1 MSEKSGSSYSP
12 RERVL
17 CALNHEEPDRVPLF
31 IGTSGT
37 TSVLGPGYDRLKS
50 HLGISGGPRRW
61 FSKAMQYTWLDEEVL
76 VRLGS
81 DARAIVPGPAE
92 SVFAKEVSDDHI
104 IDAWGTPWRRA
115 PDSIYFEIAG
125 FPLRTATLNDL
136 EKYPWPKLTSPSR
149 FVGIVEQARAIQKAG
164 YATVLVAGVCVFEQ
178 ACLMRGMDA
187 VLMDMASDEDFFTA
201 LMTKLKDLG
210 VEYVDALLRDVG
222 PYVDVFVTGDDLGM
236 TAGPMMSPAAYR
248 RLIKPH
254 HADLLGA
261 IKRRISGKVF
271 FHSCGNIY
279 RLLGDLADAGVDLL
293 NPVQVSAGEMGD
305 TARLKGEFGDRLSFC
320 GGIDTR
326 QVMPNGT
333 PEEVRKEVRRRIKD
347 LAPGGGY
354 VAAAVH
360 CLQPDVPPENIVA
373 MCDEVKK
380 AGQYPLNIQ
389 AE

>member
-1 MSEKSGSSYSP
+1 MTEKSTPGYTS

-31 IGTSGT
+31 LGTSGAT
-37 TSVLGPGYDRLKS
+37 TVLGPGYGKLKE
-50 HLGISGGPRRW
+50 HLEIKGGPERW
-61 FSKAMQYTWLDEEVL
+61 FSKALQYRWLDEEVME
-76 VRLGS
+76 RLGS
-81 DARAIVPGPAE
+81 DARAIVPDAAE
-92 SVFAKEVSDDHI
+92 SVFAREVSDNEI
-104 IDAWGTPWRRA
+104 IDIWGTPWRRV

-149 FVGIVEQARAIQKAG
+149 FVGLVEQAQALQQAG
-164 YATVLVAGVCVFEQ
+164 YATVLLGGVTIFEQ
-178 ACLMRGMDA
+178 ACLIRGIDA
-187 VLMDMASDEDFFTA
+187 VLMDMAGDEDFFTA
-201 LMTKLKDLG
+201 LMTRLKNLA
-210 VEYVDALLRDVG
+210 VEYVEALLRDVG

-254 HADLLGA
+254 HADLLA
-261 IKRRISGKVF
+261 TIKRRISGKIF

-279 RLLGDLADAGVDLL
+279 RLLGDLADVGVDLL

-305 TARLKGEFGDRLSFC
+305 TARLKREFGNRLAFC

-326 QVMPNGT
+326 QVMPHGT
-333 PEEVRKEVRRRIKD
+333 VADVRREVRRRLRD

-360 CLQPDVPPENIVA
+360 CLQPDVPPENVVA

-380 AGQYPLNIQ
+380 AGQYPLSFPT
-389 AE
+389 E

>member
-1 MSEKSGSSYSP
+1 MTGKSGSSYSS
-12 RERVL
+12 RDRVL

-31 IGTSGT
+31 LGASGAT
-37 TSVLGPGYDRLKS
+37 TVLGPGYAKLKD
-50 HLGISGGPRRW
+50 HLGIKGGPERW
-61 FSKAMQYTWLDEEVL
+61 FSKAMQYRWLDEEVMQQ
-76 VRLGS
+76 LGS

-92 SVFAKEVSDDHI
+92 SVFAKEISDDHI
-104 IDAWGTPWRRA
+104 IDIWGTPWRRA
-115 PDSIYFEIAG
+115 PDSIYYEIAG
-125 FPLRTATLNDL
+125 FPLRTATLDDIDR
-136 EKYPWPKLTSPSR
+136 YPWPKLTSPSR
-149 FVGIVEQARAIQKAG
+149 FVALVEQAQAIQKAG
-164 YATVLVAGVCVFEQ
+164 YATVLVAGVSVFEQ
-178 ACLMRGMDA
+178 ACVMRGIDA
-187 VLMDMASDEDFFTA
+187 VLMDMAGDEDFFTA
-201 LMTKLKDLG
+201 LMTKFKNLA

-254 HADLLGA
+254 HADLLAA
-261 IKRRISGKVF
+261 IKRRTSGKIF

-305 TARLKGEFGDRLSFC
+305 TARLKREFGNRLSFC

-326 QVMPNGT
+326 QVLPHGT
-333 PEEVRKEVRRRIKD
+333 PDEVRSEVRRRIKD

-373 MCDEVKK
+373 VCDEVKK

>member
-1 MSEKSGSSYSP
+1 MSYSS
-12 RERVL
+12 RDRVL

-31 IGTSGT
+31 IGTSGAT
-37 TSVLGPGYDRLKS
+37 TVLGPGYGKLKD
-50 HLGISGGPRRW
+50 HLGIQGGPERW
-61 FSKAMQYTWLDEEVL
+61 FSKALQYRWLDEEVMA
-76 VRLGS
+76 RLGS
-81 DARAIVPGPAE
+81 DGRAIVPGPAE
-92 SVFAKEVSDDHI
+92 SVFAKEVSADHI

-125 FPLRTATLNDL
+125 FPLRTATIDDL

-149 FVGIVEQARAIQKAG
+149 FVGLAEQAQAIQKAG
-164 YATVLVAGVCVFEQ
+164 YATVLLAGVTLFEQ
-178 ACLMRGMDA
+178 ACLMRGMDT
-187 VLMDMASDEDFFTA
+187 VLMDMAADEDFFTA
-201 LMTKLKDLG
+201 LMVKLKSLALG
-210 VEYVDALLRDVG
+210 CVDALLRDVG
-222 PYVDVFVTGDDLGM
+222 PYVDLLVTGDDLGM

-254 HADLLGA
+254 HAELLGA
-261 IKRRISGKVF
+261 IKQRISGRIF

-279 RLLGDLADAGVDLL
+279 RFLGDLADAGVDLL

-305 TARLKGEFGDRLSFC
+305 TARLKREFGNRLSFC

-326 QVMPNGT
+326 HVMPHGT
-333 PEEVRKEVRRRIKD
+333 PDEVRKEVRRRIED

-373 MCDEVKK
+373 MCDEVKT
-380 AGQYPLNIQ
+380 AGRYPIQ
-389 AE
+389 TQMP

>member
-1 MSEKSGSSYSP
+1 
-12 RERVL
+12 
-17 CALNHEEPDRVPLF
+17 LNHEEPDRVPLF
-31 IGTSGT
+31 LGTSGAT
-37 TSVLGPGYDRLKS
+37 TVLGPGYGKLKD
-50 HLGISGGPRRW
+50 HLGIKGGPERW
-61 FSKAMQYTWLDEEVL
+61 FSKALQYRWLDEEVMT
-76 VRLGS
+76 RLGS

-104 IDAWGTPWRRA
+104 IDIWGTPWRRA

-125 FPLRTATLNDL
+125 FPLRNATIEDI
-136 EKYPWPKLTSPSR
+136 EKYPWPKFTSPSR
-149 FVGIVEQARAIQKAG
+149 FAGLAEQARAIQKAG
-164 YATVLVAGVCVFEQ
+164 YATVLLSGVTIFEQ
-178 ACLMRGMDA
+178 ACLLRGMDTL
-187 VLMDMASDEDFFTA
+187 LMDMPADEDFFTA
-201 LMTKLKDLG
+201 LMTKLKNLG
-210 VEYVDALLRDVG
+210 VECVDALLRDVG
-222 PYVDVFVTGDDLGM
+222 PYVDVLVTGDDLGM

-254 HADLLGA
+254 HAELLAA
-261 IKRRISGKVF
+261 IKRRIAGKIF

-305 TARLKGEFGDRLSFC
+305 TARLKREFGDRLSFC

-326 QVMPNGT
+326 QVMPHGT
-333 PEEVRKEVRRRIKD
+333 PEEVRREVRRRIKD

-373 MCDEVKK
+373 MCDE
-380 AGQYPLNIQ
+380 ARTFGQYPLHVQ
-389 AE
+389 PD

>member
-1 MSEKSGSSYSP
+1 MSAKTSTTLTS
-12 RERVL
+12 RDRVL

-31 IGTSGT
+31 IGTSGAT
-37 TSVLGPGYDRLKS
+37 TVLGPGYGKLKD
-50 HLGISGGPRRW
+50 HLGIRGGPERW
-61 FSKAMQYTWLDEEVL
+61 FSKALQYRWLDEEVL
-76 VRLGS
+76 VRLGA

-92 SVFAKEVSDDHI
+92 SVFAKEVSGDHI
-104 IDAWGTPWRRA
+104 IDIWGTPWRKA
-115 PDSIYFEIAG
+115 PDSIYFEIAD
-125 FPLRTATLNDL
+125 FPLRTATLDDL
-136 EKYPWPKLTSPSR
+136 EKYPWPNLTSPSR
-149 FVGIVEQARAIQKAG
+149 FAGLVERAQAIQQAG

-178 ACLMRGMDA
+178 ACIMRGIDT
-187 VLMDMASDEDFFTA
+187 VLMDMAADVDFFTA
-201 LMTKLKDLG
+201 LMTRLKDLA

-254 HADLLGA
+254 HADLVGA
-261 IKRRISGKVF
+261 IKQRIAGKVF

-279 RLLGDLADAGVDLL
+279 RLLGDLADAGVDLI

-305 TARLKGEFGDRLSFC
+305 TARLKREFGDRLSFC

-326 QVMPNGT
+326 HVMPHGT
-333 PEEVRKEVRRRIKD
+333 PDEVRREVGRRIKD

-373 MCDEVKK
+373 MCDEVS
-380 AGQYPLNIQ
+380 AVGRYPLQ
-389 AE
+389 C